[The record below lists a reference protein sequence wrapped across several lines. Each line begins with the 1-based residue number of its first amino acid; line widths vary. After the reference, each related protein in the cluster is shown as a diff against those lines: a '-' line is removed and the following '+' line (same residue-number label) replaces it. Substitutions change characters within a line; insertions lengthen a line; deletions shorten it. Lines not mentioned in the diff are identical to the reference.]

1 MLAIKSVLKKSDPVE
16 TLIFD
21 EIDSGISGQAAEKVA
36 LSLEAL
42 AKNKQVLCITHLPQ
56 IASRAHHHMHI
67 SKKIN
72 NNQTDVVLNYLKEEE
87 KLEAIAGL
95 FSGENISV
103 ESISTVKEF
112 REKARG

>member
-1 MLAIKSVLKKSDPVE
+1 MYYSFTSNCIQGTSSYV
-16 TLIFD
+16 IF
-21 EIDSGISGQAAEKVA
+21 
-36 LSLEAL
+36 
-42 AKNKQVLCITHLPQ
+42 T
-56 IASRAHHHMHI
+56 
-67 SKKIN
+67 KKIN